1 MDTAVEPM
9 NVWQILNASVR
20 LYRRNFRRLF
30 GTALLV
36 GLAGYAVNRLT
47 IFGAMAYLDRLVPTA
62 MSLHDIV
69 LLLLL
74 TLTMCSVA
82 LVVAFVQWG
91 VIAAAASDAYLC
103 RDKPLDATLRQVPLR
118 SLLVASVVTTAVVSA
133 GLLLVVP
140 GFIFSIVFIFVP
152 LVSTLEGAGPVAAL
166 RRSWT
171 LVRAPMPGGLMN
183 STVSRLAVIG
193 VLAVILGLLCVAVTI
208 SLAEAAPATWKVEKT
223 IETGMGEWRLP
234 LPMLLPPLQVVMD
247 IISEAVA
254 ALFRPVP
261 LCALVMLYYDIRA
274 RREGMDVEQILERL
288 EPVPATAGLDD
299 GIRSPNDETRNPN
312 QTPVTE

>member
-1 MDTAVEPM
+1 VREADMDAAVEPM
-9 NVWQILNASVR
+9 DVWQILNSSAR

-47 IFGAMAYLDRLVPTA
+47 VFGVMAYLDRLVPTA

-74 TLTMCSVA
+74 TLAMCSVA
-82 LVVAFVQWG
+82 LVVAFMQWG
-91 VIAAAASDAYLC
+91 IIAAAASDAYLC
-103 RDKPLDATLRQVPLR
+103 RNAPLAATLRRIPFR
-118 SLLVASVVTTAVVSA
+118 SLLVASVVTTAIISA

-152 LVSTLEGAGPVAAL
+152 LVSTLEGAGPTTAL

-171 LVRAPMPGGLMN
+171 LARAPMPGGFMN
-183 STVSRLAVIG
+183 STVARLFVIG
-193 VLAVILGLLCVAVTI
+193 TFAVILGLLCVAVTI

-234 LPMLLPPLQVVMD
+234 LPMFLPALQVVMD

-254 ALFRPVP
+254 ALFRPFP

-274 RREGMDVEQILERL
+274 RREGMDVEQMLDRL
-288 EPVPATAGLDD
+288 EGVRPAAAGDLV
-299 GIRSPNDETRNPN
+299 GGL
-312 QTPVTE
+312 